1 MLRLLFAF
9 VLAALCFGLRT
20 AGAQPVDYRSLTI
33 PSLRQRA
40 YGQGEFK
47 VQATLQVTRAFTRTL
62 VSFASD
68 GLTVY
73 GFMNTPRGQ
82 GPFPVVLVLHG
93 YVNPRTY
100 RTPFG
105 YTQRYADALAEA
117 GFLVVHPDYRGHGRS
132 EGQAEGD
139 ATSSVWAMPWTC

>member
-47 VQATLQVTRAFTRTL
+47 VQWGRHPRCLSIRLPATAC
-62 VSFASD
+62 
-68 GLTVY
+68 
-73 GFMNTPRGQ
+73 
-82 GPFPVVLVLHG
+82 
-93 YVNPRTY
+93 
-100 RTPFG
+100 
-105 YTQRYADALAEA
+105 A
-117 GFLVVHPDYRGHGRS
+117 GAIMR
-132 EGQAEGD
+132 
-139 ATSSVWAMPWTC
+139 